1 MLIKMALWHELTHNY
16 VTDSREGGEGE
27 GGGGT

>member
-1 MLIKMALWHELTHNY
+1 MIKMALWRELTHNY

-27 GGGGT
+27 GGGGA